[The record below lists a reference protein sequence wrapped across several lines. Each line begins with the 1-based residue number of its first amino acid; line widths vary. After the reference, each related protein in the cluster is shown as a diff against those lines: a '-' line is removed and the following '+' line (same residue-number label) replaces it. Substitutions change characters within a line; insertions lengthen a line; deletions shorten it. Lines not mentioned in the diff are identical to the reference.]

1 MFLTQDF
8 FYTHQFQWERFK
20 KEREPCFSGIIRE
33 EAPFCRH
40 CFVSLSN
47 PWSIIKG
54 LTDIT
59 AFTASSHLAEW
70 PGNNTQMKWQAIK
83 SKYRSCKQKQ
93 NSRWGQ
99 GYFIVFSVLNLS
111 LIKMWLNR
119 FSCPEKKEDPLKNS
133 SAEFY
138 NFIIWGKQAN
148 KETSSTFVW
157 SRTMSK
163 SMLWLLEKLF
173 FMVNFS
179 KCFNRLYIPYSF
191 FKKNFFPPNQG
202 IDFLAF
208 ALSRKDLLLPQ
219 SITVTSSGQM
229 HSCSL
234 LKFIGNKPGKAVWE
248 VVFSWKVRDRQL
260 VKTVQSIRVFCLGN
274 SVVIFWTSAW
284 K

>member
-1 MFLTQDF
+1 M
-8 FYTHQFQWERFK
+8 
-20 KEREPCFSGIIRE
+20 
-33 EAPFCRH
+33 
-40 CFVSLSN
+40 
-47 PWSIIKG
+47 
-54 LTDIT
+54 
-59 AFTASSHLAEW
+59 
-70 PGNNTQMKWQAIK
+70 
-83 SKYRSCKQKQ
+83 
-93 NSRWGQ
+93 
-99 GYFIVFSVLNLS
+99 
-111 LIKMWLNR
+111 
-119 FSCPEKKEDPLKNS
+119 KNS
-133 SAEFY
+133 SAKFY

-173 FMVNFS
+173 FMVHSS

-191 FKKNFFPPNQG
+191 LKKKKKIFFFVPSQG

-234 LKFIGNKPGKAVWE
+234 LKCIGNKPGKAVWE

-260 VKTVQSIRVFCLGN
+260 VKTVQPIRVFCMGN